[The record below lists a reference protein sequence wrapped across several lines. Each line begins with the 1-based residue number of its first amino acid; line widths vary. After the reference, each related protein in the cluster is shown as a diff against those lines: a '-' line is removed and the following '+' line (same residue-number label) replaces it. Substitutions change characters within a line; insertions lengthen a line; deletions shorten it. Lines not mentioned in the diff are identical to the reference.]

1 MNIEQ
6 LRTKAPKTH
15 QVEKIDLPEPEHFRL
30 DNGIPV
36 YCINAG
42 DQEVLKIDLNFPVG
56 SANGEKPLAAY
67 FTNQCLREGTENF
80 SSAQIAEML
89 DYYGASLNTSVSRDD
104 SRVMLFC
111 LNKYLDQLIPVL
123 GEILLR
129 PTFPDAEVKTV
140 AHRSKQ
146 EYLVEMEKVKVVARK
161 EFGKV
166 VFGESHPYG
175 KYAAAADY
183 DNIDGA
189 TLADFNKRYY
199 LNAKFRMIVSGKIPA
214 NIRELL
220 NDNFGWRQVTEIH
233 RPENGAAIPPADK
246 RLHFIEKPG
255 SLQSGL
261 AVGKAMFNLH
271 HPDFIKMQV
280 VNTIFG
286 GYFGSRLMTNIR
298 EDKGFTYGI
307 NSHLVSMQQA
317 GMLYIATQ
325 VGTEVTQQA
334 LDEIFDEMD
343 RMRAEP
349 VPQHELDLVKNYLLG
364 VFLQQADGPFAQA
377 ELLKPVL
384 DYKLDLSH
392 YQRYI
397 QTIKTITIEEI
408 QDLAV
413 KYLDPASMVS
423 VVVGEKA
430 NG

>member
-6 LRTKAPKTH
+6 LRTKAPDTQ
-15 QVEKIDLPEPEHFRL
+15 QVEKIDLPQPEHFL
-30 DNGIPV
+30 LENGIPV

-42 DQEVLKIDLNFPVG
+42 DQEVLKIDLNFPIG
-56 SANGEKPLAAY
+56 SAIGEQPLAAH

-111 LNKYLDQLIPVL
+111 LNKYLDQLMPIL
-123 GEILLR
+123 SEIVLR
-129 PTFPDAEVKTV
+129 PSFPDAEIKTV
-140 AHRSKQ
+140 AHRAKQ
-146 EYLVEMEKVKVVARK
+146 EYLVEMEKVKVVARR

-166 VFGESHPYG
+166 VFGEMHPYG
-175 KYAAAADY
+175 KYAGAEDY
-183 DNIDGA
+183 DNIDGE
-189 TLADFNKRYY
+189 TLADFNQRYY
-199 LNAKFRMIVSGKIPA
+199 LKTKFRIIVSGRIPA

-220 NDNFGWRQVTEIH
+220 NENFGQHQVIEFQPT
-233 RPENGAAIPPADK
+233 ALPPSATVLNNK
-246 RLHFIEKPG
+246 LIIEKPG

-261 AVGKAMFNLH
+261 AMGKAMFNLH
-271 HPDFIKMQV
+271 HPDYIKLQV

-307 NSHLVSMQQA
+307 HSHLFSMQQA

-334 LDEIFDEMD
+334 LDEVFGEME
-343 RMRAEP
+343 RLRTEP

-364 VFLQQADGPFAQA
+364 VLLQQADGPFAQA
-377 ELLKPVL
+377 ELLKSVL
-384 DYKLDLSH
+384 DYRLDLSY
-392 YQRYI
+392 YQKYI
-397 QTIKTITIEEI
+397 HTIKSITTDEI
-408 QDLAV
+408 LDLAV
-413 KYLDPASMVS
+413 KYLDPGSMVS
-423 VVVGEKA
+423 VVVGEKV
-430 NG
+430 N